1 MIIIE
6 GVDELVTAAGREAV
20 SDWQTIT
27 QFTINRFADVT
38 GDRNPLHVDPE
49 FAQQTPFGSTIAHGW
64 YLVAAAPSLMT
75 ELWRLDG
82 FAFAVAYGVNRVR
95 FPAPLPVDARF
106 RMRLAIKAINKISG
120 GAEVVTE
127 LTFEREG
134 SDKPV
139 CAAEALYRVYS

>member
-1 MIIIE
+1 
-6 GVDELVTAAGREAV
+6 VDELVNAVGREAV

-27 QFTINRFADVT
+27 QSTIDQFAEVT
-38 GDRNPLHVDPE
+38 GDRNALHVDPE
-49 FAQQTPFGSTIAHGW
+49 FARQTPFGSTIAHGW

-106 RMRLAIKAINKISG
+106 RMRLAIEAVNEVGG
-120 GAEVVTE
+120 GAEVVTT

-139 CAAEALYRVYS
+139 CVAEALYRVYS